1 MGSDPKAIG
10 RMKRLLELQNMM
22 LKKQQARDGMGLYP
36 MRLLK
41 EDMVRGRSSKERE
54 RGWINDYTG
63 GTQIKKS
70 FGYVDEQLALSRKI
84 LGREPDNPH
93 PFISSLN
100 NSKGTIPRENLK
112 TQGRERGWTRN
123 TYKEPTVNGSL
134 YDLSKHLL
142 YDKQNQPQN
151 NAEFRILQN
160 SNPENARK
168 LEMGWVSSG
177 RAQGKGRMG
186 LAGTLGR
193 PRGLTTSELQLLQK
207 YKTVKRQTDLSTTG
221 DDSERSASS
230 HEYKSQRRK
239 YHTPLVVPIG
249 TLERSGFGTASYRAS
264 ITPEGQRQTYNQLVE
279 STGWVNRYDAAKSH
293 WQVHSSE
300 SSKERNDADILK
312 EGIEKEE
319 EEGWMSSYRR
329 KQKREMCRL
338 AKQRDIM
345 TATEVLKESYDRYR
359 EGGWINPLQR
369 QKPGV
374 YGLRSRE
381 RSAAEMMGSA

>member
-1 MGSDPKAIG
+1 
-10 RMKRLLELQNMM
+10 MM

-41 EDMVRGRSSKERE
+41 EDMERGRSSKERE

-100 NSKGTIPRENLK
+100 NSKGKFDVK

-134 YDLSKHLL
+134 YGMSKHLL
-142 YDKQNQPQN
+142 NQPQN

-160 SNPENARK
+160 NNPENARK

-186 LAGTLGR
+186 TLGR

-207 YKTVKRQTDLSTTG
+207 YKTAKRETDLSTTG

-230 HEYKSQRRK
+230 HEYKSQRPK

-279 STGWVNRYDAAKSH
+279 TGWVNRYDAAKSQ

-359 EGGWINPLQR
+359 EGGWINPLLR

-374 YGLRSRE
+374 YGVGSRE
-381 RSAAEMMGSA
+381 RSVAEMMGSA